1 MAEIFAVR
9 MLQQPLGPGN
19 QPNSEDKHQQIV
31 ETPSTIHCSGLLVLL
46 STSPAPAIYAAPRKP
61 RNRSGEHGHENPSRD
76 RGDTLEGSLDT
87 EFFLSC
93 YLTPPGD
100 LSVLSARH
108 DHCVALWRRTGRRV
122 ELARM
127 WEVERI
133 SGQKHHA
140 WPLYTTGRTEDFLEA
155 LLAQEGLGL
164 ADVRTVWGT
173 PGLPHAAP
181 IGIPRGAE
189 KFPVHSLAHLFGG
202 LLMDTELFRNETIVA
217 MAMDGAPD
225 TVLDARGPEH
235 WYAGCVSRRGELLL
249 APVESPGPL
258 YTAASTRFGLEPGS
272 LMALASAC
280 RTTIDF
286 DIAKATASLRLHGGR
301 VTPWKAA
308 FGLVD
313 ALIEEA
319 GRQLAGRSPQTGFSL
334 EENVRSAVMKHVQRA
349 CDLIAIRNVEL
360 LCSLGEVRAE
370 EAYLSTSGGFA
381 LNCPTNTLL
390 LDHFGFRGLLTPPCA
405 NDSGQALGLGLLG
418 LHGSGVLEEAD
429 LLIDSPYRG
438 VPLRDVDEA
447 LEEFAPWIEEVTDF
461 EPDRFVADLGDSV
474 LAWAD
479 GPAEMGPRALGNRS
493 LLGDPRSA
501 KVKDLLNQYKQRQW
515 WRPVAPIVLAEHAG
529 EWFEQSRLSPYMLE
543 AVRVREEVADRI
555 PAVLHLDG
563 TARHQT
569 LTAAVNPLLHR
580 AISAFH
586 AETGVPVVCNTS
598 LNDRGEPNVNTAAEA
613 LTFCVNKGIALLY
626 LAGRRVALRTE
637 PVPPAERPGTPRP
650 RSVHHFAGQEDD
662 RDALWQ
668 RWRDRGY
675 TDAGIFLLSWS
686 PDIRAKVGDSP
697 ASTVN
702 KLAEYY
708 LANDESFASLAASFH
723 RDSGPGSF
731 FVDGPGRLPRPV
743 VVE

>member
-1 MAEIFAVR
+1 M
-9 MLQQPLGPGN
+9 
-19 QPNSEDKHQQIV
+19 
-31 ETPSTIHCSGLLVLL
+31 
-46 STSPAPAIYAAPRKP
+46 
-61 RNRSGEHGHENPSRD
+61 
-76 RGDTLEGSLDT
+76 EGSSDN

-100 LSVLSARH
+100 LSVVSARH
-108 DHCVALWRRTGRRV
+108 DHGVALWRRAGARV
-122 ELARM
+122 ELVRM

-140 WPLYTTGRTEDFLEA
+140 WPLYTAGRTEAFLEA
-155 LLAQEGLGL
+155 LLAPEGLGL

-173 PGLPHAAP
+173 PGLPRAA
-181 IGIPRGAE
+181 GITVPKGAE
-189 KFPVHSLAHLFGG
+189 KFPVHSLAHLYGG
-202 LLMDTELFRNETIVA
+202 LLMDTALFKSGTIVA

-225 TVLDARGPEH
+225 TVLDERGPEH
-235 WYAGCVSRRGELLL
+235 WYAGCVSRRGEMTF

-280 RTTIDF
+280 RATVDF
-286 DIAKATASLRLHGGR
+286 DIEAATASLRLHGGR
-301 VTPWKAA
+301 VTPWGAA

-313 ALIEEA
+313 ALIESAE
-319 GRQLAGRSPQTGFSL
+319 RQLAGRPEETGFSR
-334 EENVRSAVMKHVQRA
+334 EECVRSAVMKHVQRA
-349 CDLIAIRNVEL
+349 CDLVAIRNVEL
-360 LCSLGEVRAE
+360 LCALGGVDPAD
-370 EAYLSTSGGFA
+370 AYLSTSGGFA

-390 LDHFGFRGLLTPPCA
+390 LDRFGFLGLLTPPCA

-418 LHGSGVLEEAD
+418 LHGSGVLDEAD
-429 LLIDSPYRG
+429 LLIDSPSHG
-438 VPLRDVDEA
+438 APLRDVDEA
-447 LEEFAPWIEEVTDF
+447 LEEFAPWVEEVTDF
-461 EPDRFVADLGDSV
+461 APERFAADLADNV

-479 GPAEMGPRALGNRS
+479 GPAEIGPRALGNRS

-501 KVKDLLNQYKQRQW
+501 KVKELLNRYKQRQW

-529 EWFEQSRLSPYMLE
+529 DWFEQSRPSPYMLE
-543 AVRVREEVADRI
+543 AVRVREDAADRI

-569 LTAAVNPLLHR
+569 LTAAVNPTLHR

-626 LAGRRVALRTE
+626 LAGRRVVLRSE
-637 PVPPAERPGTPRP
+637 PVPAVARPGTPRP
-650 RSVHHFAGQEDD
+650 RAVHHFAGQEDE

-668 RWRDRGY
+668 RWRERGY

-686 PDIRAKVGDSP
+686 PDIRAKAASSP
-697 ASTVN
+697 AATVN
-702 KLAEYY
+702 KLADYY
-708 LANDESFASLAASFH
+708 LAHDESFAALAASFR
-723 RDSGPGSF
+723 RDAGPGSR
-731 FVDGPGRLPRPV
+731 FVEGPGRLPQPV